1 MSSVGVTIKEVH
13 KYFHSLSRGE
23 ITALKSVNLTIQ
35 EGEFFVILG
44 PSGCGK
50 STLLNI
56 IAGLERLSS
65 GEIWFGKNI
74 VCSTRQN
81 IFLSTKERNVAMVF
95 QSYALYPHMTIFDNI
110 AFPLKIAKINR
121 LQIEERVTE
130 VAKILNIA
138 HLLMAKPKELSGGQ
152 RQRAAVARAIVRHPS
167 LFLLDEPLSNIDAQ
181 LRVHMRS
188 ELKSLQRRIK
198 VTTIYVTHDQVEAMT
213 LGDRIA
219 ILQDGEI
226 HQVGRPIYVYSNP
239 INTFVAGF
247 LGTPPMNLLNAEI
260 LEKNDELSIMIDDM
274 SFTVPIEEKKALKKI
289 RQRKFILGIRPED
302 IRITSKIEHKKM
314 KRGIALIEHIGN
326 ELLLYTRTQNQEIII
341 KSPREKW
348 IEEGKEVELNFNID
362 KIHYFENNGRN
373 VKEDIPHG
381 S

>member
-274 SFTVPIEEKKALKKI
+274 SFTVPIEEKKALKKL

>member
-1 MSSVGVTIKEVH
+1 MNPLGVTIKEVY
-13 KYFHSLSRGE
+13 KYFSSLSRGK
-23 ITALKSVNLTIQ
+23 ITALKNVNLTIQ

-50 STLLNI
+50 STFLNI

-81 IFLSTKERNVAMVF
+81 IFLSTKQRNVAMVF

-110 AFPLKIAKINR
+110 AFPLKIAKTDRSI
-121 LQIEERVTE
+121 IEERVTD
-130 VAKILNIA
+130 VAEILNIA
-138 HLLMAKPKELSGGQ
+138 HLLKARPRELSGGQ

-181 LRVHMRS
+181 LRIHMRN

-226 HQVGRPIYVYSNP
+226 HQVGSPLFVYNNP
-239 INTFVAGF
+239 INTFVARF
-247 LGTPPMNLLNAEI
+247 LGTPPMNLLDAEI
-260 LEKNDELSIMIDDM
+260 LEKKDKLSIIFDDM
-274 SFTVPIEEKKALKKI
+274 SFTLAMKDMKSLERLKGK
-289 RQRKFILGIRPED
+289 KFILGIRPED
-302 IRITSKIEHKKM
+302 IHITAHIENKGM
-314 KRGIALIEHIGN
+314 KRRIAVIERLGN
-326 ELLLYTRTQNQEIII
+326 EFLVYTRTQNHEIIV
-341 KSPREKW
+341 KSPKEKW
-348 IEEGKEVELNFNID
+348 IEEGKEVELHFNVD
-362 KIHYFENNGRN
+362 KIHCFDNNGRN
-373 VKEDIPHG
+373 IKEDIPHG